1 MCHPPGKRGTELGA
15 QIFADVKVSD
25 ARPSTE
31 PLQDSAHGKIN
42 AESTHV
48 DGNRSRGLKNIK
60 YHVRANA
67 MRAFHNRM
75 RVHNVGAAEEIGRAS
90 CRERV
95 GGGGGGRACDGR
107 EAGG

>member
-31 PLQDSAHGKIN
+31 PLQDSANGKIN

-67 MRAFHNRM
+67 MCAFHNRM
-75 RVHNVGAAEEIGRAS
+75 SVHNVRATVKNLRNWHEER
-90 CRERV
+90 CLV
-95 GGGGGGRACDGR
+95 DGS
-107 EAGG
+107 EQCVKINT

>member
-60 YHVRANA
+60 YHVRPTQ
-67 MRAFHNRM
+67 MPHSQQRM
-75 RVHNVGAAEEIGRAS
+75 AAHKP
-90 CRERV
+90 
-95 GGGGGGRACDGR
+95 R
-107 EAGG
+107 EAEKLSRVAHEIDELVVVQ